1 MKEMVDKRKKEETP
15 VAFRKML
22 RTLWT
27 LAKGRYTINIQR
39 GKAEKKRQ
47 GWKQNKERNGSKKEM
62 RGGGRYKEKR
72 NTRC

>member
-1 MKEMVDKRKKEETP
+1 MVDKRKKEETP

-39 GKAEKKRQ
+39 GKAGKKTPRVEAEQREK
-47 GWKQNKERNGSKKEM
+47 WK
-62 RGGGRYKEKR
+62 
-72 NTRC
+72 

>member
-1 MKEMVDKRKKEETP
+1 MVDKRKKEETP

-39 GKAEKKRQ
+39 GKAEKNAKGGSRTKR
-47 GWKQNKERNGSKKEM
+47 EM
-62 RGGGRYKEKR
+62 EVRRK
-72 NTRC
+72 

>member
-39 GKAEKKRQ
+39 GKAEKNAKGGSRTKR
-47 GWKQNKERNGSKKEM
+47 EM
-62 RGGGRYKEKR
+62 EVRRK
-72 NTRC
+72 